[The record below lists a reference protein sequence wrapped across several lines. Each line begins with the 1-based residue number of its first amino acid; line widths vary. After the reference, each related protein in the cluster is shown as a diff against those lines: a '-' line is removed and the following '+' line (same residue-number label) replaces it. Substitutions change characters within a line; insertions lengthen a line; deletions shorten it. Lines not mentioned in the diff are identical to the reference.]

1 MSDKYPPLASNV
13 WIRLEVSFRERCLK
27 RLALVLNVGLCI
39 RTKKVTSEHA
49 KKHIF
54 GYVWCTQ
61 VLLPRDGLFLLE
73 GVEEVP
79 EFESCVVL
87 TPSTSPANLFP
98 SLAESTRVREQRDP
112 NQDCKCGLI

>member
-1 MSDKYPPLASNV
+1 M
-13 WIRLEVSFRERCLK
+13 LETSCTERRTLYQDQK
-27 RLALVLNVGLCI
+27 SHI
-39 RTKKVTSEHA
+39 RTC

-98 SLAESTRVREQRDP
+98 SLTESTRVREQRDP